1 MMAYLRWRYIFQ
13 ILKIFRILLCVS
25 IYMFTYI
32 NLYVLIENA
41 TQLKFDILNSNFYV
55 LIIYERIVK
64 MIKCA

>member
-1 MMAYLRWRYIFQ
+1 
-13 ILKIFRILLCVS
+13 
-25 IYMFTYI
+25 MFTYI

>member
-41 TQLKFDILNSNFYV
+41 TQLKFDILNSNFMY
-55 LIIYERIVK
+55 
-64 MIKCA
+64 

>member
-41 TQLKFDILNSNFYV
+41 TQLKFNILNSNFYV

>member
-13 ILKIFRILLCVS
+13 ILKIFCILLCVS